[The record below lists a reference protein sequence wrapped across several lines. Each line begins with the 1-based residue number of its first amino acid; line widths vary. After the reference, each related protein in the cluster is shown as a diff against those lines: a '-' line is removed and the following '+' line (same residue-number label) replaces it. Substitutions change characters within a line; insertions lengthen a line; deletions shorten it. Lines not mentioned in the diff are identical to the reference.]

1 VKSRELTLKR
11 KRQDSTLEKPRL
23 IIVAGPNGSGK
34 TTITEKLLRHEWM
47 DGCEYIN
54 PDFIARDE
62 LGDWTTRESF
72 IKAANIAEERRNKFL
87 AEGKSI
93 AFETVFSSREKL
105 EFVQKAKDAGY
116 FIRLFFI
123 CTQDP
128 TINAQRVAVRVM
140 EGGHDVPISKI
151 IDRYYKSIDQCIKV
165 LPLLGRLYVYDN
177 SAMDCDPARLFKI
190 RNGIEAKKYSSN
202 IPEWAQ
208 TILDS
213 IH

>member
-1 VKSRELTLKR
+1 MG
-11 KRQDSTLEKPRL
+11 KPRL

-47 DGCEYIN
+47 NGCEYIN

-72 IKAANIAEERRNKFL
+72 IKAANIAQERRNSFL

-93 AFETVFSSREKL
+93 AFETVFSSQEKL
-105 EFVQKAKDAGY
+105 KFIKKAKDAGY

-151 IDRYYKSIDQCIKV
+151 IDRYYKSIDQCV
-165 LPLLGRLYVYDN
+165 QALSLLDRLYVYDN
-177 SAMDCDPARLFKI
+177 SETDCDPERLFKVK
-190 RNGIEAKKYSSN
+190 NGTETKKYSDDIS
-202 IPEWAQ
+202 EWAQ
-208 TILDS
+208 TILNS
-213 IH
+213 IE

>member
-1 VKSRELTLKR
+1 
-11 KRQDSTLEKPRL
+11 LEKPRL

-87 AEGKSI
+87 ARGKSI
-93 AFETVFSSREKL
+93 AFETVFSSQEKL

-165 LPLLGRLYVYDN
+165 LPLLDRLYVYDN
-177 SAMDCDPARLFKI
+177 SAMDCDPVRLFKI
-190 RNGIEAKKYSSN
+190 RNGRETKEYSSN
-202 IPEWAQ
+202 IPEWSQ
-208 TILDS
+208 TILNS
-213 IH
+213 TR